1 MGRDRDCQ
9 VSAAAAARPG
19 PVLVR
24 DQAAALDG
32 EYASDHWDAS
42 RLGVPARRG
51 RGAARFDTIVQDWL
65 REPVKRWSRFRLATG
80 CAFTTINAGA
90 LAMSRFSAFL
100 AGRHPAI
107 AGEAGI
113 TRPVLEDY
121 LSWLLDQ
128 GYSASTRALS
138 LSMLRVFTD
147 ACHRHGWLPR
157 LATGAVIYVEELPP
171 HHDQVARFIPEFVMA
186 QLESDAALSK
196 IPHAT
201 TRHLTVVL
209 IETGLR
215 GGDACAL
222 PFNPVL
228 DDSAGWPCLRFEAT
242 KVRAEQL
249 IPLSARA
256 AAVIRAQQDHVLS
269 QWPGG
274 SPWLFPG
281 ITGNS
286 DGQKPYSHSSFTRQ
300 LTHWQRV
307 IGLRDQAG
315 QPVTVTGHQ
324 FRHTLGTRLINS
336 GVPQHIVQKLLGHA
350 SPHMTAH
357 YARVHDTTIREAFDR
372 YQRQR
377 VDITGQVIGYDPDAP
392 TATAEWVKHNLSRV
406 RDSLPNGYCGRPPQQ
421 DCPHPNACL
430 TCPDFQTTPEF
441 LDIHRRQAATNLHLI
456 TRAEASGQ
464 ARLAANLR
472 QVQANL
478 EKIIPALETQ
488 PADHQ
493 EPRVDPR

>member
-1 MGRDRDCQ
+1 M
-9 VSAAAAARPG
+9 SAAAAPAGPG
-19 PVLVR
+19 PELVR
-24 DQAAALDG
+24 DRAGEIGA
-32 EYASDHWDAS
+32 EYASDHWDAA
-42 RLGVPARRG
+42 RLGIPARRG
-51 RGAARFDTIVQDWL
+51 RGTARFDTITQDWL
-65 REPVKRWSRFRLATG
+65 RDPVKRWSRFRLATG
-80 CAFTTINAGA
+80 CAFATVDAGA

-100 AGRHPAI
+100 AERHPAMTS
-107 AGEAGI
+107 EAGI
-113 TRPVLEDY
+113 TRTVLEDY
-121 LSWLLDQ
+121 LSWLLAR
-128 GYSASTRALS
+128 GYSAGTRALT

-157 LATGAVIYVEELPP
+157 LAPGAVIYVEELPP

-186 QLESDAALSK
+186 QLESDAALDRL
-196 IPHAT
+196 PFPT
-201 TRHLTVVL
+201 TRNLVVVL

-222 PFNPVL
+222 PFNPIL

-256 AAVIRAQQDHVLS
+256 AAAIRSQQEHVLS
-269 QWPGG
+269 KWPAG

-281 ITGNS
+281 ITRNE
-286 DGQKPYSHSSFTRQ
+286 DGSRPYSHSAFTRQ
-300 LTHWQRV
+300 LAHWQRV
-307 IGLRDQAG
+307 IGLRDETG
-315 QPVTVTGHQ
+315 LPVTVTAHQ

-336 GVPQHIVQKLLGHA
+336 GVPQHIVQRMLGHA

-357 YARVHDTTIREAFDR
+357 YARVHDATIREEFDR

-377 VDITGQVIGYDPDAP
+377 VNITGQLISYDPDAL
-392 TATAEWVKHNLSRV
+392 TASAEWVKHNLSQV

-430 TCPDFQTTPEF
+430 TCPDFQTTPQF
-441 LDIHRRQAATNLHLI
+441 LDIHRRQATANLNLI
-456 TRAEASGQ
+456 SRADANGQ
-464 ARLAANLR
+464 TRLAASLR

-478 EKIIPALETQ
+478 DKIIPALE
-488 PADHQ
+488 ALSQ
-493 EPRVDPR
+493 ETGDAPS